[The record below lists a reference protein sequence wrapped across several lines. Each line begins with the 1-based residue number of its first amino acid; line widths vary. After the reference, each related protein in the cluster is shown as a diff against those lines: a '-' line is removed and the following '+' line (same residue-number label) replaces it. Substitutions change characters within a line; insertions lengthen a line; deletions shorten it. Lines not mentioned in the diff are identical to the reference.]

1 MIKVILLID
10 CASEFD
16 RRLLRGLV
24 RYSKE
29 CGDWLFYRMPS
40 YLTGRKDEEGAKT
53 IAAWAKKW
61 KADAIIGRWNFPS
74 TEELEKLG
82 IPIVLQN
89 VQSRSNLFSNL
100 TGNYVETGEM
110 AANYFI
116 KRGFHN
122 LAYFGVKKSIWS
134 EERLAGFTDVARNH
148 DIDVREL
155 VVGIKDEHNY
165 RMIGKWAGELPKPS
179 AIFVCDDSHAL
190 TVVESCKMAGIQIPE
205 EVTLLSVDNDELIC
219 EISDPPI
226 SSIALDVEQGGYEL
240 CKTLHKKLLLK
251 DNSTFNISIPPGA
264 IIQRA
269 STQSHGIRDSIIEK
283 LVNYI
288 DENFTSD
295 ISTSE
300 ILEKF
305 PLSRRSL
312 ELKFKK
318 EMGGTTIYRYIT
330 QCRVA
335 RFAMLLSTTDLPLSE
350 IALKCGVS
358 DYSNFSRVFKKITGL
373 SPLDYRKT
381 NRKKKD

>member
-29 CGDWLFYRMPS
+29 NGDWLFYRMPS
-40 YLTGRKDEEGAKT
+40 YLTGRNDEEGART
-53 IAAWAKKW
+53 IASWAKKW

-74 TEELEKLG
+74 TSELEKLG
-82 IPIVLQN
+82 IPVVLQN
-89 VQSRSNLFSNL
+89 VQNRSEMFSNL
-100 TGNYVETGEM
+100 TGEYVKTGEL
-110 AANYFI
+110 AAIFFI

-134 EERLAGFTDVARNH
+134 EERLEGFRETAEKYSINVSSLIAGV
-148 DIDVREL
+148 
-155 VVGIKDEHNY
+155 KDEHNY
-165 RMIGKWAGELPKPS
+165 KMIGRWVGELPKPA
-179 AIFVCDDSHAL
+179 AIFVCDDSHAI

-205 EVTLLSVDNDELIC
+205 EVTLLSVDNDELLC

-226 SSIALDVEQGGYEL
+226 SSITLDVEQGGYEL
-240 CKTLHKKLLLK
+240 CKALHRKIVEK
-251 DNSTFNISIPPGA
+251 DNTTFNISIPPGA

-269 STQSHGIRDSIIEK
+269 STRSHGISDSIIEK

-300 ILEKF
+300 ILEQF

-330 QCRVA
+330 HCRVA
-335 RFAMLLSTTDLPLSE
+335 RFAQLLTTTNLSLSE
-350 IALKCGVS
+350 IAVRCGVS
-358 DYSNFSRVFKKITGL
+358 DYSNFSRAFKKITGAA
-373 SPLDYRKT
+373 PAEYRKR
-381 NRKKKD
+381 NK